1 MLTRTV
7 VGLTALAAVL
17 AISWLGG
24 IWFYAAAL
32 AAALIGGYEFY
43 TMLAKGGYAPA
54 TWLGMAWI
62 ALIAT
67 TGYIPDRLPLL
78 PVLTLGFY
86 AIITYTLFVRDKPI
100 HTLAATSLVAVYLG
114 LMMEQGIAMR
124 LLPQGFWWL
133 LLAFAVT
140 WVNDSAAYFTGVTL
154 GRHRMWP
161 RLSPKKTW
169 EGTIGGWVGAA
180 VAGALFAA
188 YTPLELAAWQGAI
201 IGLIGG
207 VLGLAGD
214 LSISMVKRQVGVKDS
229 GHLFPGHGGMLDR
242 LDSMLFVIPFV
253 YEAALL
259 LTR

>member
-1 MLTRTV
+1 MLTRIV
-7 VGLTALAAVL
+7 VGLAALAVVL
-17 AISWLGG
+17 AITWIGG
-24 IWFYAAAL
+24 IVFYIAAL
-32 AAALIGGYEFY
+32 AAIVVGGYEFY

-54 TWLGMAWI
+54 TWLGLVWL
-62 ALIAT
+62 ALIST
-67 TGYIPDRLPLL
+67 TGYVPDRLPLL
-78 PVLTLGFY
+78 TVLTLGFF
-86 AIITYTLFVRDKPI
+86 ATISYTLFVRDRPI

-114 LMMEQGIAMR
+114 LMMAQGIGLR

-133 LLAFAVT
+133 ILAFAVT

-169 EGTIGGWVGAA
+169 EGTVGGWIGAA
-180 VAGALFAA
+180 LAGALIVWLLPVGIAV
-188 YTPLELAAWQGAI
+188 WQGAA

-229 GHLFPGHGGMLDR
+229 GTFFPGHGGMLDR

-253 YEAALL
+253 YQAALL

>member
-7 VGLTALAAVL
+7 VGLTALAVVL
-17 AISWLGG
+17 AITWIGG
-24 IWFYAAAL
+24 PWFYAAAL
-32 AAALIGGYEFY
+32 AAILVGGYEFY

-54 TWLGMAWI
+54 MWLGLAWL
-62 ALIAT
+62 ALVAS
-67 TGYIPDRLPLL
+67 TGYFPAQLSLIT
-78 PVLTLGFY
+78 VLTFGFF
-86 AIITYTLFVRDKPI
+86 ATIVYTLFVSHQPV
-100 HTLAATSLVAVYLG
+100 HTLAATSLVAIYLG
-114 LMMEQGIAMR
+114 LMMAQGIALR
-124 LLPQGFWWL
+124 LLPEGFWWL

-169 EGTIGGWVGAA
+169 EGTVGGWVGAA
-180 VAGALFAA
+180 GVGALLAWLL
-188 YTPLELAAWQGAI
+188 PLGLAVWEGAL
-201 IGLIGG
+201 IGLLGG
-207 VLGLAGD
+207 ALGLAGD

-229 GHLFPGHGGMLDR
+229 GRFFPGHGGMLDR

-253 YEAALL
+253 YQAAIF